1 MQRCK
6 RREGLWDSDLA
17 ARLGQRVIEIEGQ
30 RAGELTRRILES
42 SNAFNDGSDMSSANR
57 IPNEARVR
65 MIKPTFL
72 PDRRSIERYYLGW
85 TTTADD
91 LDEAYETW
99 IEEIMEW

>member
-6 RREGLWDSDLA
+6 RREGLWDADLA
-17 ARLGQRVIEIEGQ
+17 ARLGQRVIEIEEQ
-30 RAGELTRRILES
+30 CAKELSGTAIES
-42 SNAFNDGSDMSSANR
+42 PTALSNTSNITSSIQ

-72 PDRRSIERYYLGW
+72 PDRRSIERYYLGFP
-85 TTTADD
+85 AVYDD
-91 LDEAYETW
+91 SGCIEETW

>member
-17 ARLGQRVIEIEGQ
+17 ARLGQRVIEIEEQ
-30 RAGELTRRILES
+30 RAKELRGATFES
-42 SNAFNDGSDMSSANR
+42 SSAFDHRVDVLTANQV
-57 IPNEARVR
+57 PNEARVR

-85 TTTADD
+85 TATSDD
-91 LDEAYETW
+91 LDEVQETW